1 MHRLAQDLKYALRN
15 LAGTPGFTAVAL
27 VTLALGIGAN
37 TAIFT
42 AVNEVLMRP
51 RPGLGHPER
60 LVDIGRSQ
68 DGRGF
73 DNMSYPNFRD
83 YRERA
88 QTLSGVAALM
98 IEPRPVSLQT
108 RDGAERIYAGL
119 VSGSYFDVLRVEP
132 HIGRFFLP
140 EEDLT
145 PGSHPVVVLSHSY
158 WLKRFGGD
166 AGMVGREIRLN
177 GLAYTVVGV
186 TAPAF
191 HGTTPLAMDAWIPLM
206 MTPQVLSARDLLEC
220 RACSFIVAIGRLKPG
235 ISTDQARAEA
245 ETIGANLARE
255 YPEDNRGR
263 GLTVSTSRLFP
274 GEMTSVIGA
283 FLGLLMAIV
292 GLVLAIASVNVAG
305 MMLVRA
311 SGRRREIAV
320 RLALG
325 ARPGTIAVQ
334 FMAEGILLFLG
345 GGAGGVLVAFWMRN
359 ALLALL
365 PALPVPISVDL
376 SLDWRVVTFAIAVS
390 LAAGVAAA
398 LVPATQALRPDML
411 AALKD
416 DSRSS
421 GLRRMR
427 LRAALVLGQVALS
440 LVLLICAGLFLR
452 ALHRASRVDPGF
464 DMEGL
469 QVLSLDLSLGGLEE
483 AEGLEFANR
492 LLERVRALPAVA
504 SAAWSWSVPLD
515 GGGRGLGAL
524 QVPGRRTPGGG
535 EFWDADWSVVTPGY
549 FAAMKIP
556 LLRGRDFGGQDTKA
570 ATRVAI
576 INETA
581 ARALWPGEDAI
592 GRTFRAGHPRDPS
605 TMETLEVIGVVRDQ
619 KYRSLGDRPRNF
631 VFVPLSQRYI
641 GRLALMV
648 RTPSPGAALPAIRA
662 ALREE
667 KPNLPILSVLSM
679 HDYAALSMF
688 PQKIAGW
695 VSGSLGLLG
704 LLLVGLGIYGVA
716 AFSVA
721 QRTREIGIR
730 MALGAERSNVIALVL
745 REGLRLAAWGV
756 AVGLAISAAA
766 AQLLASLL
774 YGISTLDPGTF
785 GGIAALVL
793 AVAAAASLIPAR
805 RATRVDPVVSLRCD

>member
-1 MHRLAQDLKYALRN
+1 M
-15 LAGTPGFTAVAL
+15 G
-27 VTLALGIGAN
+27 
-37 TAIFT
+37 
-42 AVNEVLMRP
+42 
-51 RPGLGHPER
+51 
-60 LVDIGRSQ
+60 
-68 DGRGF
+68 
-73 DNMSYPNFRD
+73 
-83 YRERA
+83 
-88 QTLSGVAALM
+88 
-98 IEPRPVSLQT
+98 
-108 RDGAERIYAGL
+108 
-119 VSGSYFDVLRVEP
+119 
-132 HIGRFFLP
+132 
-140 EEDLT
+140 
-145 PGSHPVVVLSHSY
+145 
-158 WLKRFGGD
+158 
-166 AGMVGREIRLN
+166 
-177 GLAYTVVGV
+177 
-186 TAPAF
+186 
-191 HGTTPLAMDAWIPLM
+191 
-206 MTPQVLSARDLLEC
+206 
-220 RACSFIVAIGRLKPG
+220 
-235 ISTDQARAEA
+235 QARAEA

-255 YPEDNRGR
+255 YPEDNHGR
-263 GLTVSTSRLFP
+263 GLTLSTSRLFP
-274 GEMTSVIGA
+274 GEMTSTVGA

-325 ARPGTIAVQ
+325 ARPRTIAVQ
-334 FMAEGILLFLG
+334 FIAEGILLFLG
-345 GGAGGVLVAFWMRN
+345 GGAGGMLIAVWMRN

-365 PALPVPISVDL
+365 PALPVPVSVDL
-376 SLDWRVVTFAIAVS
+376 SLDWRVVTFGVAVS
-390 LAAGVAAA
+390 LVAGLAAA
-398 LVPATQALRPDML
+398 LVPASQALRPDML

-452 ALHRASRVDPGF
+452 ALHKGSRVDPGF

-469 QVLSLDLSLGGLEE
+469 QVLSMDLSLGGLEE
-483 AEGLEFANR
+483 ADGLEFANR
-492 LLERVRALPAVA
+492 FLERVRALPAVA
-504 SAAWSWSVPLD
+504 AASWSWSVPLD

-524 QVPGRRTPGGG
+524 RVPGKRTPGGG

-556 LLRGRDFGGQDTKA
+556 LLRGRDFDGRDTKA
-570 ATRVAI
+570 ATRAAI

-592 GRTFRAGHPRDPS
+592 GRTFRAGHPRNPS
-605 TMETLEVIGVVRDQ
+605 AMETLEVIGVVRDQ

-631 VFVPLSQRYI
+631 VFIPLSQRYI
-641 GRLALMV
+641 GGLALMV
-648 RTPSPGAALPAIRA
+648 RTPSPGAAIPAIRA

-667 KPNLPILSVLSM
+667 NPNLPILSALSM

-716 AFSVA
+716 AFSVE

-730 MALGAERSNVIALVL
+730 MALGAERSNVMALVL

-756 AVGLAISAAA
+756 AVGLAISALA

-774 YGISTLDPGTF
+774 YGISALDSATF
-785 GGIAALVL
+785 CGVAILIL

-805 RATRVDPVVSLRCD
+805 RATRVDPVVSLRCE